1 MDSDDFPRKVF
12 DKVFKDDIDRL
23 RSMEEMWKTRRP
35 PEALDYD
42 TTKKNASDVSPTIAQ
57 QDQQPWTLA
66 ENFAVFTDR

>member
-23 RSMEEMWKTRRP
+23 RSMEEMWMTRRP

-42 TTKKNASDVSPTIAQ
+42 TTKKTASDVSPTIAQ